1 MTVRLFL
8 LSALALILTS
18 CASLKPQAVVYV
30 PPRIDCAA
38 YDAPQV
44 RTPADPD
51 PQSRD
56 VAVWQINAYGWQA
69 YAEHVLGQRIATAQC
84 LQKLSSEGVIK

>member
-8 LSALALILTS
+8 PCALALILTS

-38 YDAPQV
+38 YDPPQV
-44 RTPADPD
+44 RPPLDPD

-56 VAVWQINAYGWQA
+56 VAVWQVFAYGWQA
-69 YAEHVLGQRIATAQC
+69 YAEHVLGQRVATAQC
-84 LQKLSSEGVIK
+84 MNKLRNEGVIK